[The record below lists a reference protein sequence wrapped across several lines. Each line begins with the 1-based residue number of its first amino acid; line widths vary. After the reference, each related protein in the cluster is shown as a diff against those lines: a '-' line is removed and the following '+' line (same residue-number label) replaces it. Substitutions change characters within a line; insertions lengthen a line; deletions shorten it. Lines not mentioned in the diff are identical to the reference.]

1 MTRNN
6 LSIIWISLSNGRS
19 LNYNYTWID
28 NVVRKPY
35 WTPIVPRTL
44 TKASTTDIC
53 EKAKKTQLRA
63 HIDKIALYPQIPSY
77 TSCILSLGKR
87 NTPEMSYKQTFFLQL
102 VFCFQNC
109 SDLLWEKNVIVIEK
123 NFRYLRLKAWE
134 FAKIWDHWNNLF

>member
-1 MTRNN
+1 M
-6 LSIIWISLSNGRS
+6 SHPPKQIIRYKQDLPISLMGRS

-44 TKASTTDIC
+44 TSASTTDIC
-53 EKAKKTQLRA
+53 DKAKKTQLRA

-87 NTPEMSYKQTFFLQL
+87 NTPEMNCKQPFFTPGILFPKLFWQYARKKYT
-102 VFCFQNC
+102 
-109 SDLLWEKNVIVIEK
+109 SHREKLLIIKIESRK
-123 NFRYLRLKAWE
+123 LAN
-134 FAKIWDHWNNLF
+134 IWDQ